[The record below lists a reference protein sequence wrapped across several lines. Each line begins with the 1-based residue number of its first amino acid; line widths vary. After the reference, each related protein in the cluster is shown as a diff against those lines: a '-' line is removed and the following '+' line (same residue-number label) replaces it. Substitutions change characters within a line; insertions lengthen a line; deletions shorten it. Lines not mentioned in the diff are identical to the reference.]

1 MTAQVSRLRT
11 WRPVVGVLAAIAFSQ
26 TGTKIAALAI
36 PWFVL
41 VSTGSVTKT
50 GLVVFCEMGP
60 YVLVKTLAAP
70 LVDRVGPRRVSWM
83 GDVVSAAALA
93 TVPLLNSLG
102 HLPFWA
108 LLVLVGVVGTARGPG
123 DQAKEVMILYASDIS
138 GIPLERATGLAGVME
153 RLASTLGPS
162 IGAGLVAVLDPST
175 ALLANT
181 AVLCL
186 GTLSV
191 TLGLPAGIGVQ
202 HPAGTGDSREGYW
215 SQLRSGVTF
224 LARDRLLL
232 AVILLLGLTNMLN
245 QALTSVLLPTWALR
259 SDAGVLAVGLAN
271 STRGVTAIC
280 GSLLAAIFAHRMR
293 RRRVFF
299 VSFLLAGAPMF
310 WILAAGAPLWAV
322 LVTFAMAGFGIGFIN
337 PILSAVRFE
346 RVPRP
351 LVSRVVALTDSIAW
365 AGIPFGG
372 LCAALAVASLGLV
385 PALIAAGALYLA
397 ATNVVSL
404 RPEWHAMDDRRKAAP

>member
-1 MTAQVSRLRT
+1 MTGQVSRLRT
-11 WRPVVGVLAAIAFSQ
+11 WRPVAGVLAAIALSQ

-41 VSTGSVTKT
+41 VSTGSVAKT
-50 GLVVFCEMGP
+50 GLSVFCEMGP

-70 LVDRVGPRRVSWM
+70 LVDRVGPRRVSWV
-83 GDVVSAAALA
+83 GDVASAAALA
-93 TVPLLNSLG
+93 AVPLLNSLG

-123 DQAKEVMILYASDIS
+123 DQAKEVMILYAADLS

-162 IGAGLVAVLDPST
+162 IGAGLVAVLDSST

-181 AVLCL
+181 VVLCL
-186 GTLSV
+186 GSLSV
-191 TLGLPAGIGVQ
+191 VLGLPAGVGVQ
-202 HPAGTGDSREGYW
+202 RTATTEGYW
-215 SQLRSGVTF
+215 SQLRSGATF
-224 LARDRLLL
+224 VAHDRLLL
-232 AVILLLGLTNMLN
+232 AVILLLALTNLLN
-245 QALTSVLLPTWALR
+245 LALTSVLLPAWALH
-259 SDAGVLAVGLAN
+259 SGAGVLAVGLAN

-280 GSLLAAIFAHRMR
+280 GSLLAAIVAHRLR
-293 RRRVFF
+293 RRPVFF

-322 LVTFAMAGFGIGFIN
+322 LVTFAVAGFGIGFIN

-365 AGIPFGG
+365 VGIPFGG
-372 LCAALAVASLGLV
+372 LCAGLAVASLGLV
-385 PALIAAGALYLA
+385 PALITAGALYLA
-397 ATNVVSL
+397 ATNLVSL
-404 RPEWHAMDDRRKAAP
+404 RPEWRSMEKDVE